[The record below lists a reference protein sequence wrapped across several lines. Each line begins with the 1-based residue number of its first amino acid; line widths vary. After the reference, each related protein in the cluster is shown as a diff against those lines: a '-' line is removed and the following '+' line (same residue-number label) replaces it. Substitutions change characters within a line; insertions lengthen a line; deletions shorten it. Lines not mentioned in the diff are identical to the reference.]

1 MRLTRQPKH
10 HCDSGHRTIPPS
22 ETLDRALPLLDKAGM
37 VDLHDI
43 SPVDRIGIPV
53 WSVSWT
59 GAPDGVGS
67 NFNGKGPSR
76 EQAMASAVMEAMER
90 YSAEPRAED
99 AIVRATVGEMSER
112 GLFVDPRDLILP
124 PRSYAQVMD
133 QPIAWT
139 EGFDLFRNQEAWLP
153 ANAVFHPYHGQ
164 GDLQLF
170 RYHTNGIASGN
181 TMEEAILHAVLEL
194 IERDAWSI
202 CDHRRFVNADVTVD
216 DQDSLCAELLA
227 RCEDNGVRMH
237 LKDLTSDIG
246 VPTIG
251 AAAEDLE
258 TEDPEMLVIGVGT
271 HLNPETAALRAITE
285 AAQSRTTHLHGVK
298 ADLRRSSR
306 IQELGL
312 TKVKEMNREWF
323 FPSGLELR
331 LSEMERQDTDYV
343 LDDLFV
349 VLQMLVDSGFDMA
362 VAADLTR
369 EELGV
374 PVVRMVVPGL
384 EVFTMDPER
393 EGPRLKGLWP
403 PLGR

>member
-1 MRLTRQPKH
+1 MRLTREPKF
-10 HCDSGHRTIPPS
+10 HCDSGHRTIPPA
-22 ETLDRALPLLDKAGM
+22 ETVERALPLLEKAGM
-37 VDLHDI
+37 VDLQDI

-59 GAPDGVGS
+59 NAPEGVGS

-90 YSAEPRAED
+90 YSAEPRPED
-99 AIVRATVGEMSER
+99 VIVRATVEEMSAR
-112 GLFVDPRDLILP
+112 GLIVDPRELILP
-124 PRSYAQVMD
+124 LRTHSYVMH
-133 QPIAWT
+133 QPVAWT
-139 EGFDLFRNQEAWLP
+139 KGFDLFRNEEAWVP

-202 CDHRRFVNADVTVD
+202 CDHRRFVNADVVVD
-216 DQDSLCAELLA
+216 DRGSLCAELLE
-227 RCEDNGVRMH
+227 RCEENGVRMH

-271 HLNPETAALRAITE
+271 HLDPETAALRAITE

-298 ADLRRSSR
+298 ADPKRSSR
-306 IQELGL
+306 IQEMGL
-312 TKVKEMNREWF
+312 KKVKQLNREWF
-323 FPSGLELR
+323 FPSGRELR
-331 LSEMERQDTDYV
+331 LSEMERLDTDYV

-369 EELGV
+369 EEIGV
-374 PVVRMVVPGL
+374 PVVRMVIPGL

-403 PLGR
+403 PPGR